1 MAIKLIYIDAAGLEH
16 EVEALTESAG
26 AGDAGKLFA
35 PGADG
40 KWHISLMPTG
50 IGPATKTVEAS
61 EALTAPCLVN
71 LWNDGGTLKMRYA
84 DASAAAAGK
93 AIHGFLLDSV
103 ASAATGDVYFEGEI
117 TGLSGLTPGA
127 AYFLS
132 GSTPGAPTT
141 VVATTAGHI
150 LQYVG
155 VALDATS
162 IEFEVDRPI
171 IRA

>member
-1 MAIKLIYIDAAGLEH
+1 MAVKLIYVDAAGVHH
-16 EVEALTESAG
+16 EIEALSVSGG

-40 KWHISLMPTG
+40 KWDISLMPTG
-50 IGPATKTVEAS
+50 IGPTTKTVVAS
-61 EALTAPCLVN
+61 ESLTAPCLVN
-71 LWNDGGTLKMRYA
+71 LWDDSGTLKMRYA

-93 AIHGFLLDSV
+93 RAHGFLLASV
-103 ASAATGDVYFEGEI
+103 TSGASEAVYFEGEI

-127 AYFLS
+127 SYFLS
-132 GSTPGAPTT
+132 NSVPGGITDTPI
-141 VVATTAGHI
+141 TASGHI

-155 VALDATS
+155 VALGATS
-162 IEFEVDRPI
+162 LDFESASPV